1 MTLDLVLSV
10 TSKGWKESIGFSDA
24 ERYAKFFEKKKKKK
38 IKKIKYLEARQA
50 VNRELFFIISKR
62 DRKKIFMSLITCE
75 LVSATIALFR

>member
-1 MTLDLVLSV
+1 MSHPKDGKNKLDFQMQNVMPNFL
-10 TSKGWKESIGFSDA
+10 KK
-24 ERYAKFFEKKKKKK
+24 KKKKKK

>member
-1 MTLDLVLSV
+1 MSHPKDGKNQLDFQMQNVMLNLL
-10 TSKGWKESIGFSDA
+10 
-24 ERYAKFFEKKKKKK
+24 KKKK

-62 DRKKIFMSLITCE
+62 DRKKILMSLITCE

>member
-1 MTLDLVLSV
+1 MSHPKDGKNQLDFQMQNVMPNFL
-10 TSKGWKESIGFSDA
+10 
-24 ERYAKFFEKKKKKK
+24 KKKKKK

>member
-24 ERYAKFFEKKKKKK
+24 ERYAKFFEKKKK

>member
-1 MTLDLVLSV
+1 MSHPKDGKNQLDFQMQNVMLNLL
-10 TSKGWKESIGFSDA
+10 
-24 ERYAKFFEKKKKKK
+24 KKKK

>member
-1 MTLDLVLSV
+1 MSHPKDGKNQLDFQMQNVMPNFL
-10 TSKGWKESIGFSDA
+10 K
-24 ERYAKFFEKKKKKK
+24 KKKKKK

-62 DRKKIFMSLITCE
+62 DRKKIFMPLITCE

>member
-10 TSKGWKESIGFSDA
+10 TFKGWKESIGFSDE
-24 ERYAKFFEKKKKKK
+24 ERYAKFFKKKKKK

>member
-24 ERYAKFFEKKKKKK
+24 ERYAKSFEKKK

-50 VNRELFFIISKR
+50 VNRELFFIISKK
-62 DRKKIFMSLITCE
+62 DQKKIFLSLITCE

>member
-1 MTLDLVLSV
+1 MSHPKDGKNQLDFQMQNVMLNLL
-10 TSKGWKESIGFSDA
+10 
-24 ERYAKFFEKKKKKK
+24 KKK

-50 VNRELFFIISKR
+50 VNRELFFIISKK

>member
-1 MTLDLVLSV
+1 MSHPKDGKNQLDFQMQNVMPNFL
-10 TSKGWKESIGFSDA
+10 
-24 ERYAKFFEKKKKKK
+24 KKKKK

>member
-24 ERYAKFFEKKKKKK
+24 ERYAKFFEKKKKK

>member
-1 MTLDLVLSV
+1 MSHPKGGKNQLDFQMQNVMLNLL
-10 TSKGWKESIGFSDA
+10 
-24 ERYAKFFEKKKKKK
+24 KKKKK

-62 DRKKIFMSLITCE
+62 DRKKILMSLITCE